1 MNNQINRRRRPRPR
15 PRGRKPGR
23 PPALIL
29 TPNIVTQTKY
39 HQVLRFRA
47 TGALSCTIFNRSIQ
61 NLLWSCTTAVT
72 GSALIAAFKINR
84 VKLVAIAD
92 GGASN
97 GFNTATLTW
106 SGGAFGTTKETT
118 TEGSTAIAGVIDQR
132 PPPKS
137 AADFWQEPTAA
148 SAGDTQLL
156 ISSLGSNVTIDLD
169 ITYVLID
176 GAQVFTLACV
186 AASPG
191 SLYTNSL
198 DNSTNVGAVGTN
210 TLRPVGRFFFNA
222 FG

>member
-1 MNNQINRRRRPRPR
+1 MIRRTNKSNNSNNNSRRPR
-15 PRGRKPGR
+15 PRGRR
-23 PPALIL
+23 FLVL

-39 HQVLRFRA
+39 NQVLRFRA

-61 NLLWSCTTAVT
+61 NLLWSCTTAAT

-106 SGGAFGTTKETT
+106 SGGAFGTTKEST

-132 PPPKS
+132 PPLKS

-156 ISSLGSNVTIDLD
+156 FSSLGSNVTIDLD

-176 GAQVFTLACV
+176 GAQVFTLTCV